1 MTTEQ
6 PAKVDVSE
14 RGNNAEGQPITLDR
28 RLFVQLLGFSCEPDL
43 APGEAVQQLAKKFE
57 QTPVGSVIYRDVNH
71 PRGLAL
77 LSFTEDPSHFVTEV
91 QPALESLGA
100 GLIARPELSMLGRTY
115 STGYEQDLEYW
126 LLRRPRETALNA
138 NWPWAIWYPL
148 RRKGGFER
156 LDPRE
161 RGGIMREHGGIGRS
175 YGEADLAHD
184 IRLACHGL
192 DQADN
197 DFVIGLIG
205 KSLHPLSHVVQAMRA
220 TRQTAEFM
228 EKMGP
233 FFVGYAVHRSAPR
246 G

>member
-28 RLFVQLLGFSCEPDL
+28 RLFVQLLGFSCEPGL
-43 APGEAVQQLAKKFE
+43 PPGEAVQQLAKKFE

-100 GLIARPELSMLGRTY
+100 GLTARPELSMLGRTY

-138 NWPWAIWYPL
+138 NWPWA
-148 RRKGGFER
+148 
-156 LDPRE
+156 
-161 RGGIMREHGGIGRS
+161 
-175 YGEADLAHD
+175 
-184 IRLACHGL
+184 
-192 DQADN
+192 
-197 DFVIGLIG
+197 
-205 KSLHPLSHVVQAMRA
+205 
-220 TRQTAEFM
+220 
-228 EKMGP
+228 
-233 FFVGYAVHRSAPR
+233 
-246 G
+246 